1 MDDVRS
7 HRLAKA
13 ESLAGQGIGPWG
25 AYSFDV
31 THRTAQAVADF
42 DELEASGEVVRI
54 AGRLTARRTHGKA
67 SFGDVSDWTGRLQ
80 IYLRLNEVGD
90 ETYRRFLDLLD
101 LGDHVGVEGTMMRTK
116 MGEITLQVRALTLL
130 SKSLR
135 ALPGQWYGFG
145 DPELRRRYRYLD
157 LVMNDD
163 ARRIAQQRVHTLR
176 ALRGFLDARGF
187 LEVETPALQPLYGG
201 AAARPFVTH
210 HNTLDMT
217 LYLRIADELYLKRLI
232 VGGMEKVY
240 EIAKDFRNE
249 GMDSTHNP
257 EFTMLELYQAYADYH
272 DVMALAE
279 DMFRSV
285 AREVTG
291 GTVVQKGDHT
301 IDLGVPWTKMPMP
314 EAVGQYLGL
323 DAMQASAEELAA
335 AARAQGVDIT
345 PGTSWGNVIAEVFE
359 ARIEETIVQPTFVM
373 DHPGRDFAAREGASA
388 RSATHRTLRDLLL
401 PARRW
406 ATRSA
411 SRTTR
416 SRRPRRP
423 TRRSRR
429 AGGAEA
435 HQRDDDYLRALEF
448 GMPPTGGLGVGV
460 DRLVMLLTGAPSI
473 RDVILFPQLRPRRVD
488 EPDELEAAEAEA
500 RAADDPAQD
509 RARGGPSRRDPAGV
523 PLPCGAPPRNGDQL
537 PHVGERGRRDDR
549 CRRAGHRAR
558 GDERL
563 PARTRNADRRHQC
576 PRVPPAAAQCADARG
591 Q

>member
-13 ESLAGQGIGPWG
+13 DALAAQGVGPWG
-25 AYSFDV
+25 AYQFAL
-31 THRTAQAVADF
+31 THRTAQAIADF
-42 DELEASGEVVRI
+42 DELEASGEPVRI

-80 IYLRLNEVGD
+80 IYLRLNEVGE

-116 MGEITLQVRALTLL
+116 MGEITLQVRSLTLL

-157 LVMNDD
+157 LVMNED
-163 ARRIAQQRVHTLR
+163 ARRIAEQRVRTLR
-176 ALRGFLDARGF
+176 ALRSFLDARGF

-232 VGGMEKVY
+232 VGGMERVY

-272 DVMALAE
+272 DVMTLSE
-279 DMFRSV
+279 DMFRAV
-285 AREVTG
+285 AQEVTG
-291 GTVVQKGDHT
+291 GTVVQKGEHT
-301 IDLGVPWTKMPMP
+301 IDLGQPWARLPMP
-314 EAVGQYLGL
+314 EAVGAYLGL
-323 DAMQASAEELAA
+323 DAMTANADDLGA
-335 AARAQGVDIT
+335 AARAKGIDIT

-359 ARIEETIVQPTFVM
+359 ARIEATIVQPTFVM
-373 DHPGRDFAAREGASA
+373 DHPVEISPLAKVHRRDARLTERFEIFIAGAEMGNAFSEQNDPLAQAAAFDA
-388 RSATHRTLRDLLL
+388 QIA
-401 PARRW
+401 
-406 ATRSA
+406 
-411 SRTTR
+411 
-416 SRRPRRP
+416 
-423 TRRSRR
+423 RR
-429 AGGAEA
+429 AGGDAEA

-460 DRLVMLLTGAPSI
+460 DRLVMLLTGATSI

-488 EPDELEAAEAEA
+488 EPDELDAAEA
-500 RAADDPAQD
+500 
-509 RARGGPSRRDPAGV
+509 
-523 PLPCGAPPRNGDQL
+523 
-537 PHVGERGRRDDR
+537 
-549 CRRAGHRAR
+549 
-558 GDERL
+558 
-563 PARTRNADRRHQC
+563 
-576 PRVPPAAAQCADARG
+576 AAAESAEPAPG
-591 Q
+591 VS